1 MSRKTLYELVR
12 KCSEKNLDK
21 KLMYTENELI
31 QITKFLTGEHFTLRR
46 NLKYFKSEFK
56 KNGQLLAIKKNGF

>member
-1 MSRKTLYELVR
+1 MTRKTLYELVR

-21 KLMYTENELI
+21 KLTYMENELI
-31 QITKFLTGEHFTLRR
+31 QITKCPTGALRR

-56 KNGQLLAIKKNGF
+56 KKMVSC